1 MTIYENGERLKS
13 DLSFDLLAEAMMI
26 ATSIHTDSDYA
37 VFIDFSG
44 HVEVLR
50 VTIALDVERFN
61 SKVFEVETYL
71 KSNDEIQEIIDQLE
85 AFYHD
90 HITMKEGN

>member
-1 MTIYENGERLKS
+1 MTRYENGERLKS